1 MEVAVVGM
9 RNMVSDFK
17 DNFMYAS
24 AGLDFFQSTWYGA
37 NSAKFLSDLNL
48 GKWLRSTAHTCN
60 R

>member
-9 RNMVSDFK
+9 RNMVSNFE

-24 AGLDFFQSTWYGA
+24 AGLVFFQSTWYGA
-37 NSAKFLSDLNL
+37 NSAKSSSDLNL
-48 GKWLRSTAHTCN
+48 CKWLRSTAHTYN